1 MNILGIDFGTKNIG
15 LAWVETGIG
24 VVLPYGVIK
33 EIKGKT
39 KLDQLADIIEVEKID
54 KVIFG
59 LPMNLSGGENK
70 NTERIRKFTDD
81 LKERISAPVEFVN
94 EMFTS
99 QQADRIGGGAS
110 RDEKAAMVILQD
122 YLNKYL
128 QNNKRK

>member
-24 VVLPYGVIK
+24 VVLPYGVIG

-70 NTERIRKFTDD
+70 NTERIRKFAED
-81 LKERISAPVEFVN
+81 LKERISAPVEFAN

-122 YLNKYL
+122 YLRVIKNK
-128 QNNKRK
+128 NI